1 MTVLVY
7 DLKSLNDLAK
17 WETIEQGLSAIEAED
32 RLVILRR
39 ENPKLQIMIFG
50 STVTNYQAENLRLLK
65 QAKIMDAMIDYDW
78 ALDILALE
86 ATCSSKS

>member
-50 STVTNYQAENLRLLK
+50 STVTNY
-65 QAKIMDAMIDYDW
+65 
-78 ALDILALE
+78 
-86 ATCSSKS
+86 